1 MAHPDIA
8 LPDYART
15 MGIAVE
21 TPAGATPVLAM
32 DYSPDLCGNPGMFHG
47 GAVSTLL
54 EMAAIAAL
62 DAQLRA
68 GHGPARLT
76 PLNTTVEFLRAAG
89 EERAFASASVV
100 KAGRRLATLSA
111 TLWQASPDKPVAT
124 AIVNVAIAPADQK
137 EAP

>member
-1 MAHPDIA
+1 MANPEID

-21 TPAGATPVLAM
+21 GWEGALPVLAM
-32 DYSPDLCGNPGMFHG
+32 DYSADLCGNPGMFHG

-54 EMAAIAAL
+54 EMAAVAAI

-89 EERAFASASVV
+89 EERAFASDSIV
-100 KAGRRLATLSA
+100 KAGRRLATVSA
-111 TLWQASPDKPVAT
+111 TLWQGSQDKPVAT
-124 AIVNVAIAPADQK
+124 AIVNVGIAPAD
-137 EAP
+137 